1 MTEHVS
7 FSKQLGVVDPEV
19 SRPPRYVD
27 EGVHVSAN
35 TETAKSGRV
44 VRQSSIIAARA
55 AQIAAGEPLEIFKV
69 VTEPDDPLAFGEGWH
84 TDLTFLQTPPLAAV
98 LIARQPSSQGTGK
111 TLFLSAFAA
120 YDALSDH
127 TRAALHN
134 CHALHTD
141 QAGRNVWHPAVNH
154 IGGRTGLFV
163 NRHFTKSLKCRPIN
177 GSATPDEWEDVG
189 LMEHL
194 FNHLVSHGDTKSGR
208 LEISWSTGDMV
219 IWDERTTQHAAQHDY
234 SGQRR
239 EMHRVIISPQP
250 DEQLSRSIDAA
261 GGKADFCSLSSARN
275 DNALL

>member
-1 MTEHVS
+1 MDLCGAHLHCTPLAPGVPFGATVRLRDETLNLAALPQTAVSDLMDALFRNQILVLPGLGKRLSMTENVS

-19 SRPPRYVD
+19 SRARVVSNPKYSLTVRPELEPILGLAGPPRYVD

-163 NRHFTKSLKCRPIN
+163 NRHFTKS
-177 GSATPDEWEDVG
+177 
-189 LMEHL
+189 
-194 FNHLVSHGDTKSGR
+194 
-208 LEISWSTGDMV
+208 
-219 IWDERTTQHAAQHDY
+219 Q
-234 SGQRR
+234 
-239 EMHRVIISPQP
+239 
-250 DEQLSRSIDAA
+250 
-261 GGKADFCSLSSARN
+261 
-275 DNALL
+275 